1 MATEM
6 FALDNK
12 TLYALAGTGLNLCF
26 QSWGFGG
33 ADLIELLWE

>member
-26 QSWGFGG
+26 KAG
-33 ADLIELLWE
+33 ALKVQI